1 MEEIKDKVLQPENEI
16 AHQLLQNISTDEV
29 PTQITDIEQFRL
41 KTVTKCYFCLLVYFL
56 DPFRNVI

>member
-29 PTQITDIEQFRL
+29 PTQITDNQAENSD
-41 KTVTKCYFCLLVYFL
+41 KMLLLSVGVFSG
-56 DPFRNVI
+56 PI